1 MRQNFYLL
9 QKTEMY
15 YPAKQQRWDLF
26 CCPSIHLLEDNPGMF
41 ASFVKQQDTAKMEMD
56 RAEL

>member
-1 MRQNFYLL
+1 MTVYERIYLL

-26 CCPSIHLLEDNPGMF
+26 CCPPHPSVRGQPRHVCLICQTTGY
-41 ASFVKQQDTAKMEMD
+41 SQDWNG
-56 RAEL
+56 